1 MDKKTKKYLKLNIKA
16 QLENF
21 TVGGGVVIAGK
32 PGIGKSASLKE
43 LAEKLNLHFI
53 HISMPELTPEELS
66 GIPEF
71 TKAEHLNSYNL
82 HSNRDSLATI
92 WSASQLIY
100 RANTLANDRSKEGVL
115 LAIDDMHRINMATAP
130 YLYSLL
136 GERKLGEF
144 VLDKRVAI
152 VGAMND
158 SDEAGFDGIESP
170 IKDRIGILKVNFDFD
185 HWYELIGVKLN
196 PFVASFLKSRPDM
209 VLEIESTDIE
219 QFATP
224 RSWTYLAKE
233 IDYIFLAQEEE
244 FFFEN
249 VFMIASQKLSLKAS
263 REFAKHVTYI
273 KSLDIENIVR
283 TKKLFNAKSLKVL
296 DQIIYAF
303 MVNYIDTIDNAKY
316 LVKLIKKNIAVE
328 NFVGS
333 LLIEAYNRYDRLLN
347 SGNLKKA
354 RGLEIFINNILGD
367 NSVDIGIDEVSKN
380 RLFTIVEK
388 YFNVK

>member
-1 MDKKTKKYLKLNIKA
+1 MDKKTKTYLKLNIKA

-158 SDEAGFDGIESP
+158 SDEAGFEGIVSP

-209 VLEIESTDIE
+209 VLEIESTGIE

-380 RLFTIVEK
+380 RLFAIIEK

>member
-158 SDEAGFDGIESP
+158 SDEAGFEGIESP

-303 MVNYIDTIDNAKY
+303 MVNYIDTIENAKY

>member
-1 MDKKTKKYLKLNIKA
+1 
-16 QLENF
+16 
-21 TVGGGVVIAGK
+21 
-32 PGIGKSASLKE
+32 
-43 LAEKLNLHFI
+43 
-53 HISMPELTPEELS
+53 MPELTPEELS

-152 VGAMND
+152 FGAMND

>member
-1 MDKKTKKYLKLNIKA
+1 MFADAVEMAIQSQVISSVMDIRKIVKNI
-16 QLENF
+16 LM
-21 TVGGGVVIAGK
+21 
-32 PGIGKSASLKE
+32 E
-43 LAEKLNLHFI
+43 LISSDQFEGCD
-53 HISMPELTPEELS
+53 ISMPELTPEELS

>member
-71 TKAEHLNSYNL
+71 AKAEHLNSYNL